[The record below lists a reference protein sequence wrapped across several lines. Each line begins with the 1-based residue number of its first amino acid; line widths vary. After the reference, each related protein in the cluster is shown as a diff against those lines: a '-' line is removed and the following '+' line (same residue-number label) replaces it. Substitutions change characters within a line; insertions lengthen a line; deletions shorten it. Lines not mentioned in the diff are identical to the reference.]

1 MTKPVK
7 KMGYNTTLFTIA
19 AIFTIA
25 VPLFIGVVY
34 TQIEGMKK
42 KGKKKKKKGKKKKK
56 KGKKKKGKKKKGNK
70 DVVVAPPVPQPT
82 YASSAYNALPDSLKS
97 LISNVVPT
105 MVKKKIQ
112 RIFT

>member
-42 KGKKKKKKGKKKKK
+42 KGKKKKKKKKGKKKKK
-56 KGKKKKGKKKKGNK
+56 KGKKKGNK